1 MWDSARQRVSDFAA
15 DWAVPICMA
24 LATGVAVWLVWY
36 FTKPECTATAV
47 ANGLCNPGIVARYIT
62 VEILLQ
68 SGGAALAA
76 GALKGGYDRYMM
88 RNMLN
93 QERERVEQER
103 ERVEQERER
112 TEQEREARQQAELEL
127 IEARKRNEESTAR
140 LFALREEALRQAEAA
155 REEAYRQANADR
167 EAARQ
172 QAIAEREEA
181 RRQANADREE
191 TARMFAEILNEV
203 RAERREAAEER
214 RQNIATQQA
223 LLDTIVRLAQ
233 QRNGNGHPENS
244 NA

>member
-1 MWDSARQRVSDFAA
+1 
-15 DWAVPICMA
+15 MA

-36 FTKPECTATAV
+36 FTKPECTATAA

-103 ERVEQERER
+103 ER
-112 TEQEREARQQAELEL
+112 TEQEREARQQAEQEL

-233 QRNGNGHPENS
+233 QRNGNGHSENS